1 MVTKTRNHL
10 SLRALIVATAFFFIF
25 GCLFTSCAS
34 KRTLSME
41 EFREEYDPSQDGY
54 NYWEDS
60 DDYYYEYMGY

>member
-1 MVTKTRNHL
+1 
-10 SLRALIVATAFFFIF
+10 
-25 GCLFTSCAS
+25 
-34 KRTLSME
+34 ME